1 MGKCLGQSGS
11 QSGSDWVWSMG
22 SQSGSDW
29 VIGSWV

>member
-1 MGKCLGQSGS
+1 MTGSMGSLCGQ
-11 QSGSDWVWSMG
+11 SDWVWSMG